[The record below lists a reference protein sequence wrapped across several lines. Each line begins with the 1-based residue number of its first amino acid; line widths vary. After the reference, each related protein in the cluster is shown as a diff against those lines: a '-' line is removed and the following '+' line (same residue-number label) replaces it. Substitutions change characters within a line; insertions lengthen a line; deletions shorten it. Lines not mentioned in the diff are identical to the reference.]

1 MRDLAS
7 QNTTQEQSVDDTAPE
22 QPTSDRRAPT
32 TPAEPQKLER
42 PKLDPRQAAAIEAIL
57 AQQRAAMGFT

>member
-1 MRDLAS
+1 M
-7 QNTTQEQSVDDTAPE
+7 DDTAPE